1 MKLYCVS
8 ADDYEKQAS
17 VLEEYRRQ
25 GNMVFLYGD
34 CSRACMKRRHIR
46 EANVFGADGG
56 EFVFSGCYSLFES
69 RSGYL
74 AETVRFLQK
83 HHVRYA
89 FRLEDA
95 AFCGGTLDT
104 YVSDPSLVNED
115 YTYLVRFDDEKQKD
129 AVLAECAAYCT
140 FRFLNDSEAYLI
152 FNDSDPRKSVPTV
165 CKALRLKEEDIIFL
179 NSSDI

>member
-74 AETVRFLQK
+74 AETVRILQK
-83 HHVRYA
+83 HHVR
-89 FRLEDA
+89 
-95 AFCGGTLDT
+95 
-104 YVSDPSLVNED
+104 
-115 YTYLVRFDDEKQKD
+115 
-129 AVLAECAAYCT
+129 
-140 FRFLNDSEAYLI
+140 
-152 FNDSDPRKSVPTV
+152 
-165 CKALRLKEEDIIFL
+165 
-179 NSSDI
+179 

>member
-46 EANVFGADGG
+46 EANVFAADGG

-74 AETVRFLQK
+74 AEITCYHQ
-83 HHVRYA
+83 Y
-89 FRLEDA
+89 
-95 AFCGGTLDT
+95 
-104 YVSDPSLVNED
+104 SDHNH
-115 YTYLVRFDDEKQKD
+115 
-129 AVLAECAAYCT
+129 ECA
-140 FRFLNDSEAYLI
+140 
-152 FNDSDPRKSVPTV
+152 SDQHSIPDYVLMLFYKIEQAG
-165 CKALRLKEEDIIFL
+165 CKKTKRHERQYEPQCI
-179 NSSDI
+179 